1 MTDDPSVTDD
11 TGDQPA
17 TDGGAPERRTVSV
30 PERIDFPRMLD
41 FYELQDAEHTE
52 IHQFYDNLHEG
63 DLTTTECGDCGAIHF
78 PPRIVCP
85 ECHSDDLAYT
95 SLPHRGELFAFTE
108 VRGAA
113 PIGMNDDVPFVVA
126 VVDLGPVR
134 LSARV
139 VDAGYEDL
147 SIGDEVELVIVD
159 LDDATDQDRV
169 FFRFTPVAGADGADA
184 ATEG

>member
-1 MTDDPSVTDD
+1 
-11 TGDQPA
+11 
-17 TDGGAPERRTVSV
+17 
-30 PERIDFPRMLD
+30 
-41 FYELQDAEHTE
+41 
-52 IHQFYDNLHEG
+52 
-63 DLTTTECGDCGAIHF
+63 
-78 PPRIVCP
+78 
-85 ECHSDDLAYT
+85 
-95 SLPHRGELFAFTE
+95 
-108 VRGAA
+108 
-113 PIGMNDDVPFVVA
+113 VPFVVA